1 MTLSK
6 DDKERLVIDL
16 YKKDKTRPEI
26 ARIVKMSFSRIQFII
41 KRYEDSLP
49 SKTQSKCSQALALF
63 SEGLKPLS
71 VAIQLDIPPAT
82 AESHYLD
89 YKRLVGLSGFANLY
103 ADVGESLVDFISFYK
118 EVRLRNITIDN
129 VKEAISASMRLPGI
143 LEQLA
148 RASVELQQKQ
158 IYLLQAREAQQ
169 QLNSQYEVSRQLVIS
184 ETSKL
189 TSISQQVQIMN
200 DKYSNLNSVIE
211 RLKIRRPYQ
220 EFKQLIE
227 WAALSVIKNHGLII
241 AIAFAAVV
249 KALGDE
255 EILNSQKNVKLD
267 TSDLADRLVES
278 ANLIFD
284 GIFTGIRESILH
296 RTMESLN
303 IPIPTTISENWEHI
317 TELEK
322 IQAERMLK
330 SQYVDTAN

>member
-1 MTLSK
+1 MSLSK
-6 DDKERLVIDL
+6 DEKERLVIDL

-26 ARIVKMSFSRIQFII
+26 ARIVKMSFKRIQYII

-49 SKTQSKCSQALALF
+49 SGLQSKCSQALTLF
-63 SEGLKPLS
+63 SRGLEPLS
-71 VAIQLDIPPAT
+71 VAIQLDISPAT
-82 AESHYLD
+82 AKSYYLD
-89 YKRLVGLSGFANLY
+89 YKGLVGLYSFANIY
-103 ADVGESLVDFISFYK
+103 ADVGESLPDFISLYK
-118 EVRLRNITIDN
+118 EVRSRNITVDN

-200 DKYSNLNSVIE
+200 DKYSNLISVIE
-211 RLKIRRPYQ
+211 RLKIGRPYQ

-241 AIAFAAVV
+241 AIALAAVV

-255 EILNSQKNVKLD
+255 EIINSQKNVKLD

-284 GIFTGIRESILH
+284 GIFTGIRECILH